1 MSGDTHQL
9 KAGRRLPALAAW
21 IDGHPLRAKGD
32 VESERGA
39 FCTLA
44 KIGKERAQR
53 IDFDIEPAPL
63 DDGNIRDRRPFYD
76 KDETGALTYLESVLG
91 NHPLRTRSQASSEM
105 SLPSIFSTS
114 SSRVLSGRRVP
125 LIRYFIEPSLTSLSL

>member
-1 MSGDTHQL
+1 
-9 KAGRRLPALAAW
+9 
-21 IDGHPLRAKGD
+21 LRAKGD

-63 DDGNIRDRRPFYD
+63 DDGNIRDRRPYRLFGVAFYD

-125 LIRYFIEPSLTSLSL
+125 LIRYFIEPSLISLSL